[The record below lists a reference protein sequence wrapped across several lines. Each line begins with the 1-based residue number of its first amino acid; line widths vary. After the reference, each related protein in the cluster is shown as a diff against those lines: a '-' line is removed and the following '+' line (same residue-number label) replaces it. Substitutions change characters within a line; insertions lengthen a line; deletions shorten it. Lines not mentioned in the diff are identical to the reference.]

1 MKKVMTAINNPK
13 LNELLKNENYIE
25 IIEKDIQ
32 YKEAIIEILEKNKN
46 VDLIF
51 ISENL
56 PGEIEEEELIKKIK
70 IINNKIK
77 IIYILEKEN
86 IDLEEKLKKEKIFDI
101 YYNNKINLQELI
113 NIIKKTEINEQEE
126 IKKEIELLKE
136 MIINKNNNKEN
147 NKINK
152 NIKQK
157 SLINNYKDKIL
168 KNKINLENKEKI
180 ICIMGERGVGK
191 SLISVNFAN
200 FFNQSKI
207 LLIDADIYNQN
218 LHTFFGVKK
227 YYKKINITENR
238 INLYKQKIINLIKN
252 KLIKIKKLNNKKYKI
267 NEIENYIVKINKKID
282 LISGLDILFNKN
294 NKEKINNILDY
305 IFLDLSKKYNL
316 IIIDLG
322 INNSNYINNKILKN
336 VNKIILLIEPN
347 LIGIKSGKKLIN
359 KIKKEFE
366 IDEKNIEIIINK
378 NNKFSIEEKI
388 IKKIFSENNILGKI
402 KLNNKNNLLINKNY
416 KYNIINKI
424 NLNKEYKKIEEKII
438 NNIS

>member
-56 PGEIEEEELIKKIK
+56 PGENEEEELIKKIK

-157 SLINNYKDKIL
+157 NLINNYKDKIL